1 MSILRALLIIILVI
15 IRLVSFIVT
24 GIIYSYL
31 KRKSPGMKTVLDE
44 LVQELIIGA
53 IITSLLA
60 DIVTCGV
67 GPVPVQLAVFFSG
80 FWVVLCLSA
89 QYWFMQIFVTFLV
102 RYLYIFHATTINVF
116 SDHVILVGSRLICIT
131 WMCLTC
137 LYDYINKD
145 LENTRLVMYINFMTN
160 GPNEQDYY
168 LDDVS
173 ANVFI
178 QYIIC
183 IDLVF
188 IVFITVRIELYN
200 LTEQISISKGNI
212 RLIVGL
218 LLIIGVSV
226 VIRLFFPYMPL
237 QDNALYFHIVFT
249 FLLMVFIPF
258 LMIIGNDKMSM
269 FAGIKWPRNSTTSVT
284 PLNV

>member
-1 MSILRALLIIILVI
+1 
-15 IRLVSFIVT
+15 
-24 GIIYSYL
+24 
-31 KRKSPGMKTVLDE
+31 
-44 LVQELIIGA
+44 
-53 IITSLLA
+53 
-60 DIVTCGV
+60 
-67 GPVPVQLAVFFSG
+67 
-80 FWVVLCLSA
+80 
-89 QYWFMQIFVTFLV
+89 
-102 RYLYIFHATTINVF
+102 
-116 SDHVILVGSRLICIT
+116 
-131 WMCLTC
+131 MCLTC

-188 IVFITVRIELYN
+188 IVFITVRIERYN
-200 LTEQISISKGNI
+200 LTEQIPFSKGTI
-212 RLIVGL
+212 RLTLGL

-226 VIRLFFPYMPL
+226 VIRLFFPYMTL

-284 PLNV
+284 PLNVWNKLFDTKEWFQTLFNGCTWTNSTLSCLGRKKSQTLLQHNWTHKCDGLFFVLWQYTNKPLNLMQHNHDFLLLDIWWTHSKQIFITDVTK